1 MSRHVHVFRYTLSD
15 KFLAVTRLL
24 KTAHMGELKQ
34 SNYSSSQQSERMEY
48 PEFQRKIAQI
58 REMGYVQS
66 HRKGDTGIGKTLEDL
81 LGITE
86 NNIAGP
92 DFATYELK
100 AGRKESVS
108 MLTLFTKAPLPESA
122 NKRLLEIFG
131 YPQRKVPRDYKHLS
145 LGGKE
150 VDESKVPIEGKEL
163 HVTVD
168 ALRPNSVGFKLEV
181 RENRLFIE
189 NDKGVEAYWDNG
201 TLRESFEK
209 KYHKLVYVLAYHKIE
224 SGKELFWFN
233 EALLLDG
240 FSFERFSELVVEGK
254 LKVDIRIGHYPD
266 GRLHDHGTGFR
277 ILPKYLPQC
286 FKTIDRIL

>member
-1 MSRHVHVFRYTLSD
+1 
-15 KFLAVTRLL
+15 
-24 KTAHMGELKQ
+24 
-34 SNYSSSQQSERMEY
+34 MEY

-58 REMGYVQS
+58 KGMGYVQT

-100 AGRKESVS
+100 AGRKESAS
-108 MLTLFTKAPLPESA
+108 MLTLFTKAPLPASV
-122 NKRLLEIFG
+122 NKRLLEVFG
-131 YPQRKVPRDYKHLS
+131 YAQRKVPRDYRQMS
-145 LGGKE
+145 LAGKE
-150 VDESKVPIEGKEL
+150 VDKSEIPVRNKEL
-163 HVTVD
+163 HVTAD
-168 ALRPNSVGFKLEV
+168 ALKPNSVGLKLGV
-181 RENRLFIE
+181 REKKLLIE
-189 NDKGVEAYWDNG
+189 NDKGVEAYWDND

-209 KYHKLVYVLAYHKIE
+209 KYHRLVYVLADHKIE
-224 SGKELFWFN
+224 SGKEHFWFN

-254 LKVDIRIGHYPD
+254 LKVDIRIGHYAD

-286 FKTIDRIL
+286 FKAIDRIL

>member
-1 MSRHVHVFRYTLSD
+1 
-15 KFLAVTRLL
+15 
-24 KTAHMGELKQ
+24 
-34 SNYSSSQQSERMEY
+34 MEY
-48 PEFQRKIAQI
+48 PEFQLKIAQI
-58 REMGYVQS
+58 KAMGYVQS

-81 LGITE
+81 LDITE

-108 MLTLFTKAPLPESA
+108 MLTLFTKAPLPASA
-122 NKRLLEIFG
+122 NKRLLEVFG
-131 YPQRKVPRDYKHLS
+131 YAQRKVPRNHKQLS
-145 LGGKE
+145 LADKE
-150 VDESKVPIEGKEL
+150 VNESKIPVEDKEL

-168 ALRPNSVGFKLEV
+168 ALKPNSVGLKLGV
-181 RENRLFIE
+181 RENKLSIE
-189 NDKGVEAYWDNG
+189 NDKGVEAYWDND
-201 TLRESFEK
+201 TLKEAFGK
-209 KYHKLVYVLAYHKIE
+209 KYHGLVYVLADHKIE
-224 SGKELFWFN
+224 GCTEYFWFN

-240 FSFERFSELVVEGK
+240 FSFERFSELVVEGR

>member
-1 MSRHVHVFRYTLSD
+1 
-15 KFLAVTRLL
+15 
-24 KTAHMGELKQ
+24 
-34 SNYSSSQQSERMEY
+34 MEY

-58 REMGYVQS
+58 KEMGYVQT

-108 MLTLFTKAPLPESA
+108 MLTLFTKAPLPASA
-122 NKRLLEIFG
+122 NKRLLEVFG
-131 YPQRKVPRDYKHLS
+131 YAQRKVPRDYKQIS
-145 LGGKE
+145 LTGKG
-150 VDESKVPIEGKEL
+150 VDESKIPVEDKEL

-168 ALRPNSVGFKLEV
+168 ALKANSVGLKLGVKEKK
-181 RENRLFIE
+181 LFIE
-189 NDKGVEAYWDNG
+189 NDKGVEAYWDNS
-201 TLRESFEK
+201 TLREAFEK
-209 KYHKLVYVLAYHKIE
+209 KYHKLVYVLADHRTE
-224 SGKELFWFN
+224 GGKEHFWFN
-233 EALLLDG
+233 EVMLLDG

-286 FKTIDRIL
+286 FKTINRVL